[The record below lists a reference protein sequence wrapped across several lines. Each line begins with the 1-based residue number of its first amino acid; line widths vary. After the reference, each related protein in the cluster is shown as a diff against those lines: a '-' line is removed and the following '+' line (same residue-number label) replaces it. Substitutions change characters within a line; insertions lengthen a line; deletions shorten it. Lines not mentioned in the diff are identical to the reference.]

1 MGTVAIIDYT
11 SHLAQFDSAI
21 LAAGDKNN
29 RRLKIKTMNWWP
41 GTESNRRHE
50 DFQSSALPTEL
61 PGRRYQ
67 MISRHPDATTRDL
80 LPLTMLGFALAPY
93 KPERGRAVY

>member
-1 MGTVAIIDYT
+1 M
-11 SHLAQFDSAI
+11 
-21 LAAGDKNN
+21 
-29 RRLKIKTMNWWP
+29 WP
-41 GTESNRRHE
+41 GTGLNRRHE

-80 LPLTMLGFALAPY
+80 LPLTMPCLALRSLLTGPKAAGRCIKTVTLGGVKLA
-93 KPERGRAVY
+93 G